1 MSAQAILLAY
11 LAAFLI
17 GVMVGLAEVLSRY
30 RDAPVRAAR
39 TGSGIAYILFNGLF
53 ALLAMFF
60 VHWVFPLWSA
70 SGGTTLPTA
79 DGTIPQDDLGR
90 LVSQTLLAGFGA
102 MAVLRSSLLTTRIG
116 TKDVEVGPAA
126 IIDIFR
132 NTMDR
137 GIARVRAEERA
148 ALVSSM
154 MGGIS
159 FLRSYSP
166 LGSISLT
173 LLQSI
178 DADERKDVEQQIGAL
193 ANQTGRTDRDKSLEL
208 GLILAGSVGFPAL
221 KASIAA
227 LGDRIENSIERPAF
241 VAAQVARLP
250 LDTVLRDLPAVCLA
264 INPDV
269 PGEEQREL
277 AKQID
282 AIAQSA
288 LSDQA
293 KRVNVGLLIVAAL
306 GEENLRLGVD
316 LLAGAVE
323 APAVPRLP
331 QPPGPA

>member
-1 MSAQAILLAY
+1 MSGQAVLLAY

-30 RDAPVRAAR
+30 RDAPVLAAK
-39 TGSGIAYILFNGLF
+39 TWAGMSYILFNGLF
-53 ALLAMFF
+53 ALLAMLF
-60 VHWVFPLWSA
+60 VNWVFPLWSA
-70 SGGTTLPTA
+70 AGGTTVQVPEGPA
-79 DGTIPQDDLGR
+79 GTPLGT
-90 LVSQTLLAGFGA
+90 LVSQTLLAGLGG

-148 ALVSSM
+148 AHVTTL

-159 FLRSYSP
+159 FLRSYTP
-166 LGSISLT
+166 LGNISLT

-178 DADERKDVEQQIGAL
+178 DAEERKDVEQQIGAL
-193 ANQTGRTDRDKSLEL
+193 ANQTGRTDRDKALEL

-227 LGDRIENSIERPAF
+227 LGDRIANSTERPAF
-241 VAAQVARLP
+241 VASQVARLP
-250 LDTVLRDLPAVCLA
+250 LDAVMRDLPAVCLA

-269 PGEEQREL
+269 PVEEQREL

-306 GEENLRLGVD
+306 GEENLRIGVD
-316 LLAGAVE
+316 LLDGE
-323 APAVPRLP
+323 TAPEVPRLP
-331 QPPGPA
+331 QPPVSP

>member
-1 MSAQAILLAY
+1 
-11 LAAFLI
+11 
-17 GVMVGLAEVLSRY
+17 
-30 RDAPVRAAR
+30 
-39 TGSGIAYILFNGLF
+39 
-53 ALLAMFF
+53 MFF
-60 VHWVFPLWSA
+60 VHYIFPLWAA
-70 SGGTTLPTA
+70 SGGTTLPGQIGPDRPDA
-79 DGTIPQDDLGR
+79 SLGT

-137 GIARVRAEERA
+137 GIARVRAQERA
-148 ALVSSM
+148 ELVASM
-154 MGGIS
+154 MGRIS
-159 FLRSYSP
+159 FLRSYAP

-193 ANQTGRTDRDKSLEL
+193 ANQTGRTDRDKALEL

-227 LGDRIENSIERPAF
+227 LGDRIENSTERPAF

-250 LDTVLRDLPAVCLA
+250 LDVVLRDLPAVCLA

-269 PGEEQREL
+269 PTDEQAAL
-277 AKQID
+277 AEQID
-282 AIAQSA
+282 AIEQSA

-306 GEENLRLGVD
+306 GEENLQIGVD
-316 LLAGAVE
+316 LLAAEV
-323 APAVPRLP
+323 PPPPPVPRLP
-331 QPPGPA
+331 QPPGAP